1 MVRRFTNVG
10 STHRV
15 MGRRDLVKRIRSEN
29 ESDMEVALVALDGEP
44 LSASTGRARAFD
56 VRTCWVLDLLS
67 GRKLSSSKHVGATW
81 TEALPSLVMLS
92 PMRRSLACGE

>member
-10 STHRV
+10 STYRV
-15 MGRRDLVKRIRSEN
+15 MGRRDRVKRIRSEN

-44 LSASTGRARAFD
+44 LSASTSCARAFD

-67 GRKLSSSKHVGATW
+67 GRKLSSSKQVGASW
-81 TEALPSLVMLS
+81 TEAPPPLVMLS
-92 PMRRSLACGE
+92 PM